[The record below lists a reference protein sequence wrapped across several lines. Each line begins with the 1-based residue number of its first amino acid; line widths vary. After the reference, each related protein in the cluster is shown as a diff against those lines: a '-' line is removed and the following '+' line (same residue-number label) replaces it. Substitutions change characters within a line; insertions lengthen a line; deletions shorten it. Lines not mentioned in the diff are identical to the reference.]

1 MAHGSLSS
9 AAPSDE
15 GTSTSETD
23 AMASSHTAWGIEI
36 GQYAIKA
43 IQLEA
48 HGTGV
53 RVRDFAV
60 IQNEFVLTDPSRVS
74 DGEGSAT
81 AASIIEMSLNQLA
94 TQKKLD
100 GKHVVVSFSWM
111 QNRGFARFSGLP
123 PIDTPKQIHG
133 LVEYEAQQQ
142 IPFPLEDVEWDFHAF
157 TSADDPQVD
166 VGIFAIQRDP
176 LEEYLALVSDKL
188 GIAPQAVTLAPIALY
203 NALVFDRDIAERGE
217 TAVFLDIGATATDL
231 IIADGKRCWMRTFPL
246 GGHDFTEA
254 IANEFKLPYRK
265 ADDLKQKSA
274 TSENAKQIMAAM
286 RPVIGDLLGDVQ
298 KSIQYYE
305 SQHKGTK
312 LGNVIGLGS
321 TLKIPGLRKWL
332 GMQLNLDVERLKSFE
347 KISVEGPE
355 SADFE
360 KHIVNFGV
368 AYGLALQGLGM
379 SAVNVNLLPRAKMR
393 QQIWN
398 RKTRWFAGAA
408 AIACAA
414 GGLMFLR
421 GVLDNGVVSDVSAVT
436 NAERA
441 VTKAKGF
448 QDELANQAANIGSL
462 SKNMISLLEDREVW
476 PFIVN
481 DAVTAVAQGNDA
493 TALGS
498 DLKKL
503 LVADDARKQTLLRDL
518 SGVYKLDKSGA
529 RVIEVTMNVEFN
541 SGANPATDHLR
552 DTINAS
558 LLGTA
563 GRTGAPYAISNI
575 KWVST
580 KMKVGAD
587 GSLTADAAASSAT
600 DAGAAGAA
608 TGVEGGNFAAPG
620 GSFTAGGDGTNSNMG
635 GVSGKRTGGSGN
647 IKRPGGRLGGA
658 GAGGGFETG
667 GADEPADGS
676 SGTSG
681 KPPEFS
687 RGSGENDPTSGPSVD
702 LDKAAPIPAR
712 PGIFPPDS
720 YVYVGKVTFE
730 VKLVGEIPAAAPA
743 EPTAEG
749 Q

>member
-1 MAHGSLSS
+1 
-9 AAPSDE
+9 
-15 GTSTSETD
+15 
-23 AMASSHTAWGIEI
+23 MASSNTAWGIEI

-43 IQLEA
+43 IQLES
-48 HGTGV
+48 HGSGV

-60 IQNEFVLTDPSRVS
+60 IKHEFVLTDPALIV
-74 DGEGSAT
+74 DGQQGAGADRAS
-81 AASIIEMSLNQLA
+81 SIIEMSLNQLA

-100 GKHVVVSFSWM
+100 GKNVVVSFSWM
-111 QNRGFARFSGLP
+111 QNRGFARFSILP

-133 LVEYEAQQQ
+133 LVKYEAEQQ
-142 IPFPLEDVEWDFHAF
+142 IPFKLDDVEWDFHAF
-157 TSADDPQVD
+157 TSNDDPTVD
-166 VGIFAIQRDP
+166 VGIFAIQSEP
-176 LEEYLALVSDKL
+176 LEAFLALVSDKL
-188 GIAPQAVTLAPIALY
+188 GIAPQAVTLAPVALY
-203 NALVFDRDIAERGE
+203 NALVFDLDIVSNGE
-217 TAVFLDIGATATDL
+217 TAVFLDIGTSATDL
-231 IIADGKRCWMRTFPL
+231 IIADGERCWMRSFPL
-246 GGHDFTEA
+246 GGHEFTEA

-298 KSIQYYE
+298 KSIQFYS
-305 SQHKGTK
+305 SQHNGVK
-312 LGNVIGLGS
+312 LVNVVGLGS

-332 GMQLNLDVERLKSFE
+332 GMQLNLEVERLKDFR

-355 SADFE
+355 SAEFE
-360 KHIVNFGV
+360 KYIVNFGV
-368 AYGLALQGLGM
+368 AYGLALQGLGL
-379 SAVNVNLLPRAKMR
+379 SAVSVNLLPRAKMR

-421 GVLDNGVVSDVSAVT
+421 GILDNSVLSDVSAVT

-462 SKNMISLLEDREVW
+462 SKNMIALLEDREVW
-476 PFIVN
+476 PLIVN

-493 TALGS
+493 TAIGS
-498 DLKKL
+498 DPKKL
-503 LVADDARKQTLLRDL
+503 LTPDDARKQTVLRDL

-541 SGANPATDHLR
+541 SGAVPSTDHLK

-558 LLGTA
+558 LTETA
-563 GRTGAPYAISNI
+563 SRVGAPYAISNI
-575 KWVST
+575 KWSSSR
-580 KMKVGAD
+580 MKVGPD
-587 GSLTADAAASSAT
+587 GSLTADASATSPTDAAS
-600 DAGAAGAA
+600 GAA
-608 TGVEGGNFAAPG
+608 TGVEGGNFSAAGASFNAG
-620 GSFTAGGDGTNSNMG
+620 GSGGENQNMG
-635 GVSGKRTGGSGN
+635 GVSGKRTGGTGN
-647 IKRPGGRLGGA
+647 VKRPGGQLSGA
-658 GAGGGFETG
+658 GAGGGFDTG
-667 GADEPADGS
+667 SARDPNDAAAGS
-676 SGTSG
+676 ST

-687 RGSGENDPTSGPSVD
+687 RGTGSGETPAGPSID
-702 LDKAAPIPAR
+702 LDKLAPIPSR
-712 PGIFPPDS
+712 PGIFPPDT
-720 YVYVGKVTFE
+720 YVYVGKITFD
-730 VKLVGEIPAAAPA
+730 VKLAGEIAAAASA